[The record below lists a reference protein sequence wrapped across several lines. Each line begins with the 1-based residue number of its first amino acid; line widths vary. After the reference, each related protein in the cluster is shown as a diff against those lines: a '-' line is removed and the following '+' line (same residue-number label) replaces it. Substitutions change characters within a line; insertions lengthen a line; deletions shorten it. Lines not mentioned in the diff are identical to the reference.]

1 MTAERAGDLGGGAR
15 WGGGWWWAG
24 GGVSFGGGVLGQAR
38 STRTHGCAG
47 RNLC

>member
-1 MTAERAGDLGGGAR
+1 MTAKHAGDLGGGR
-15 WGGGWWWAG
+15 GGEADGGG
-24 GGVSFGGGVLGQAR
+24 GGVSFGGGAPGQDR